1 MLEGIHDAEDSDI
14 SESIVRKYFENA
26 SVELKIQECPKL
38 LYKGPMINTITLF
51 FVQSLHFFLNVG
63 RFLAD
68 FTYFGRTFQT
78 CGAW

>member
-38 LYKGPMINTITLF
+38 LYKGPMINTITIIFCPVYLVKSNF
-51 FVQSLHFFLNVG
+51 QSS
-63 RFLAD
+63 
-68 FTYFGRTFQT
+68 
-78 CGAW
+78 